1 MVIHGPL
8 YPGTFFL
15 CVSMRE
21 SCEGAD
27 ARPPTIT
34 VFHRSRPLFCL
45 ILLYYISLYTRLCTV
60 IADCSGSLNA
70 SRLLLLL
77 LGTSPVRPEVPLP
90 RASTDV
96 TFLFDT
102 SSTSPCPGRSFIS
115 AWHKRLTVPICGL
128 YKVTC
133 NEGGAEA
140 STIIG

>member
-1 MVIHGPL
+1 MPDHLQSQSSTVLVHFSASS
-8 YPGTFFL
+8 YY
-15 CVSMRE
+15 
-21 SCEGAD
+21 
-27 ARPPTIT
+27 TISA
-34 VFHRSRPLFCL
+34 F
-45 ILLYYISLYTRLCTV
+45 ILACSICIV

-70 SRLLLLL
+70 SRLLLL

-102 SSTSPCPGRSFIS
+102 SSTSPCPGCSFIS